1 MFGSGS
7 KIIKNRESKI
17 YTRLKWIA
25 NTPVTKIIVGFA
37 VCIIFMLSLKNLLI
51 NFSDEAA
58 KTPSWQFL
66 FRAAMNIG
74 IYWLIFRFWEK
85 RKISEISL
93 KRLNLNGA
101 LSVIFGFFLIS
112 FVVLILYI
120 LGNYSNVSFAGA
132 GILVLII
139 VELFA
144 ASVFEEVLLRGIVF
158 RITEKSLNTIWAL
171 IISSVLFSIL
181 HMANSGFNLASF
193 ISLMLIGGV
202 LGLIYSLTKNIWSVI
217 FVHLGWNFAQAF
229 YGLKISGRVFEG
241 MADNELTGPL
251 WLTGGEFGLENSYI
265 TIVLLAIVFAVL
277 YRKHLVKI

>member
-1 MFGSGS
+1 M
-7 KIIKNRESKI
+7 ESKFFNQ
-17 YTRLKWIA
+17 LKWIA
-25 NTPVTKIIVGFA
+25 NTPLTKIILGFA
-37 VCIIFMLSLKNLLI
+37 VCMIFMLSFKNLLI
-51 NFSDEAA
+51 NFSNEAA

-66 FRAAMNIG
+66 LRAAVNIG

-93 KRLNLNGA
+93 SKFHLNGA
-101 LSVIFGFFLIS
+101 LSLIFGFFLIS
-112 FVVLILYI
+112 FVILIVYI
-120 LGNYSNVSFAGA
+120 SGNYSNVSFAGA
-132 GILVLII
+132 GILVLIF

-158 RITEKSLNTIWAL
+158 RITEETLNTIWAL

-181 HMANSGFNLASF
+181 HMANSGFDLVSF
-193 ISLMLIGGV
+193 ISLMILGGV
-202 LGLIYSLTKNIWSVI
+202 FGIIYSITKNIWSVI

-251 WLTGGEFGLENSYI
+251 WLTGGEFGLENSCI